1 MALER
6 EKIRIENFEIEIVR
20 RPRARRLSLKVQTS
34 GEMRLTAAVGT
45 PEKYI
50 RGFLSEQLAWIKKTS
65 QKFEKIREAHPQKEY
80 RAGDRFCFL
89 GEHFTLNFAQGER
102 VSLSVDRDIQEM
114 ILTVP
119 DMARAPEIAKEYI
132 RDFYAQVGRK
142 YISGRIDAISE
153 QMNLKPAAV
162 SFRSQKT
169 RWGSCSSQ
177 GRVTFNWR
185 LAVAPPKV
193 IDYVIIH
200 ELAHLKHMDHSIRFW
215 NLVEKYSPDHKKLK
229 RWLNKNRY
237 ESDFLAD
244 KSELH
249 IGPEDDNDLD

>member
-45 PEKYI
+45 PDKYI
-50 RGFLSEQLAWIKKTS
+50 RGFLLDQLAWIKKTS
-65 QKFEKIREAHPQKEY
+65 QKFEKVREAHPEKQY
-80 RAGDRFCFL
+80 SAGDQFCFL
-89 GEHFTLNFAQGER
+89 GEHFKLQFTQGER
-102 VSLSVDRDIQEM
+102 VSLNVDRTKHEM
-114 ILTVP
+114 MMTVP
-119 DMARAPEIAKEYI
+119 DLSIAPTIAKTYL
-132 RDFYAQVGRK
+132 RDFYSQVGRK
-142 YISGRIDAISE
+142 YISGRISAISG
-153 QMNLKPAAV
+153 QMKLEPSAI

-169 RWGSCSSQ
+169 RWGSCSSK

-185 LAVAPPKV
+185 LAIAPPAV

-200 ELAHLKHMDHSIRFW
+200 ELAHLKHMDHSLKFW

-237 ESDFLAD
+237 ESDFLAE